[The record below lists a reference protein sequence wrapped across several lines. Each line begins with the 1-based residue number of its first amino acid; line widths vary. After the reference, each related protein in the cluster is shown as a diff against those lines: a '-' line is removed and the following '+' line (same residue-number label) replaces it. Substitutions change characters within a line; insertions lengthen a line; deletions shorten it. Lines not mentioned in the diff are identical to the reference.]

1 MDKPRVLISLRIPC
15 STRDAAI
22 EKEANEYAQQFSA
35 EAVHLWTI
43 KKNHDSILTIISAQ
57 ILSLAYMGNGKDHDV
72 LVYQVESVRMGARL
86 GLLGVNEDTAA
97 LKLAELSDKKLN
109 ALVTVFYRQ
118 PSLVYLKFPPTLPI
132 PGDSGRASPEGSG
145 TSSSGGSSSGKTPE
159 PCILPS
165 YMGNTFPAVCKFW
178 RIMRKVC
185 LAYFSTKGDPKDHVS
200 LDFAELKFREI
211 LAWAESLPLPVL
223 RDINSPHHVMVLQ

>member
-109 ALVTVFYRQ
+109 AYSFAAWGVF
-118 PSLVYLKFPPTLPI
+118 
-132 PGDSGRASPEGSG
+132 
-145 TSSSGGSSSGKTPE
+145 
-159 PCILPS
+159 
-165 YMGNTFPAVCKFW
+165 N
-178 RIMRKVC
+178 
-185 LAYFSTKGDPKDHVS
+185 
-200 LDFAELKFREI
+200 
-211 LAWAESLPLPVL
+211 
-223 RDINSPHHVMVLQ
+223 